1 MAEGVLE
8 VGGAPPDADEDL
20 LVLYFESR
28 RRSGGGPV
36 RSCQRLGPLFILTF
50 ESPQD
55 AQSVL
60 ARAPH
65 RLQGAELRVRP
76 APPWDPAGLLLGGV
90 SPQTPPELLELYVEH
105 VLERPPSAYS
115 LRRAGDWA
123 LLRLHEPLD
132 DAALAAVEER
142 VRCRQLEGA
151 PVAVQRL
158 PQTDS
163 VRVRAPGLHRDLLE
177 LYFENRRSGGGRVR
191 AVRVLPGGRAAIV
204 SFQEPAV
211 AARVLRQPH
220 QLQDSELAVSPYYEF
235 LEPAEEPGPGD
246 AEPAAPGHQESSPEP
261 AELPREPSLAPP
273 AAEPEP
279 RLQAVTEAM
288 AQERLALPA
297 PTLLFLRREDVRAH
311 LGQLLADGATPATY
325 AVAEDEVVV
334 TAQSPAAA
342 RAAARLLQDAL
353 SSFTM
358 ELSAREALAL
368 CSPRWHQLRER
379 LRCCEMQLAPGSGR
393 LQVLALRGTEQE
405 NQRQLRDFLR
415 DAAPDETLVAMERGA
430 LRYLQ
435 RHYQDLLA
443 SIPEVSMLP
452 MEGDDVAGFR
462 VSGEAGRCQAAAEF
476 LQSLLETISSQTV
489 TLSYP
494 GVARF
499 LLDEGGQS
507 ILRQL
512 ESRFQCVLELGNV
525 QWSPPDPQLEL
536 AELLPP
542 SCRQQPQPPTLGSK
556 HPELPDGAAGDS
568 LPPDIDE
575 IKALLTAL
583 RTDGTREDEEGR
595 ASPPPALHEAALQQL
610 EGGFGKEWDPDG
622 VLEPPGAD
630 QEPWEKSESYGP
642 RDVLLDELESGE
654 EDEEAQMLLAIQ
666 RSMDSTQHEDEELK
680 RATALSLH
688 SYREEQR
695 AGPRPEGDEEDAGLL
710 AALEASLEEALP
722 AADTARVTLYASFE
736 RDVSALPRQ
745 LEQALEARLRT
756 EQVESAGLRA
766 LPAGCRRCLALLQRR
781 HAVRLSVSDS
791 TATLH
796 GFAGY
801 TAAAARDLAVLLQ
814 RLRPAERGAPGVVAV
829 AARWVRWDPTGTA
842 VPYEPTVAALLE
854 AAWQRGERQL
864 DVLLDGRPVIVDLEQ
879 MEEYDISTAS
889 ALPISRSEP
898 PSESAWNLLG
908 PEASGLD
915 EEVRL
920 MPLAEDSEEFGD
932 TVQLFYATLEELYNK
947 IQIVKVEKLIHPL
960 LYKQYQLKKA
970 SMEKACRSRAVE
982 RVLFHGTTEQSS
994 REICLHGFN
1003 RSFCGKNAALYG
1015 LGVYFAA
1022 KAAVSAQ
1029 EQYSPCGTDGNKYI
1043 FVAKALT
1050 GDFTLGSRDMRAP
1063 PLREAAGAPRRYD
1076 SVVDNLSEPSI
1087 FVIFNDTQA
1096 YPQYLLTCRRSKLL
1110 A

>member
-8 VGGAPPDADEDL
+8 VGGAPPDAEEDL

-36 RSCQRLGPLFILTF
+36 RSCQRLGPLFLLTF

-55 AQSVL
+55 AQGVL

-76 APPWDPAGLLLGGV
+76 APPWDPAGLLLRGL
-90 SPQTPPELLELYVEH
+90 SPQTPPELLELYVER
-105 VLERPPSAYS
+105 VLERPPGAYS
-115 LRRAGDWA
+115 LHRAGDWA

-132 DAALAAVEER
+132 DAALAVVEER
-142 VRCRQLEGA
+142 VRCHRLEGA
-151 PVAVQRL
+151 ALAVQRL

-163 VRVRAPGLHRDLLE
+163 VRVQAPGLHRDLLE

-191 AVRVLPGGRAAIV
+191 AVRVLPGGQAAIV

-211 AARVLRQPH
+211 VARVLQRPH
-220 QLQDSELAVSPYYEF
+220 QLQDSELDVSPYYEF
-235 LEPAEEPGPGD
+235 LEPAEEPDPGD
-246 AEPAAPGHQESSPEP
+246 AEPAAPSHQESSPEP
-261 AELPREPSLAPP
+261 AELPREPSPAPS
-273 AAEPEP
+273 AAESEP
-279 RLQAVTEAM
+279 RLQTVTEAS

-297 PTLLFLRREDVRAH
+297 PTLLFLRREDVREH
-311 LGQLLADGATPATY
+311 LGQLLAGRAEPAGY

-334 TAQSPAAA
+334 TARSPAAA
-342 RAAARLLQDAL
+342 CDAARLLQDAL
-353 SSFTM
+353 SPFTL

-379 LRCCEMQLAPGSGR
+379 LRCCEMELAPGSGR
-393 LQVLALRGTEQE
+393 LQGLALRGTEQE
-405 NQRQLRDFLR
+405 NRRQLRDFLR
-415 DAAPDETLVAMERGA
+415 DAAPDETLVSMERGA

-452 MEGDDVAGFR
+452 LEGDDVAGFR

-476 LQSLLETISSQTV
+476 LQSLLGTVSSQTV
-489 TLSYP
+489 TLRYP

-512 ESRFQCVLELGNV
+512 ESRFQCVLELGDV

-542 SCRQQPQPPTLGSK
+542 SCCWQPQPATLSSK
-556 HPELPDGAAGDS
+556 HPELPDGTAGDS
-568 LPPDIDE
+568 LPPDIEE
-575 IKALLTAL
+575 IKALLVAL
-583 RTDGTREDEEGR
+583 RTDGAREDAGGR
-595 ASPPPALHEAALQQL
+595 GSPLPALHEAALEQF
-610 EGGFGKEWDPDG
+610 EGSFGKEWDPGD
-622 VLEPPGAD
+622 VLEPLGVD
-630 QEPWEKSESYGP
+630 QELWETSESYGTE
-642 RDVLLDELESGE
+642 DVLLGKLEGRAE
-654 EDEEAQMLLAIQ
+654 EEEEAQMLLAIQ
-666 RSMDSTQHEDEELK
+666 RSMDSTRHEDEELQ

-695 AGPRPEGDEEDAGLL
+695 AGPGPASDEEDAGLL

-766 LPAGCRRCLALLQRR
+766 LPAGCHRCLALLQRR
-781 HAVRLSVSDS
+781 HAVRLCLRDC

-796 GFAGY
+796 GFASY
-801 TAAAARDLAVLLQ
+801 TAAAARELTVLLQ
-814 RLRPAERGAPGVVAV
+814 RLRPAERGPPGA

-842 VPYEPTVAALLE
+842 VPYEPATAACLE

-864 DVLLDGRPVIVDLEQ
+864 DVLLDGRPVVVDLQQ
-879 MEEYDISTAS
+879 MEEYDIGTAS

-898 PSESAWNLLG
+898 PSESAWQLLG

-947 IQIVKVEKLIHPL
+947 IHIVKVEKLIHPL

-970 SMEKACRSRAVE
+970 SMEKACRRRAVE

-1050 GDFTLGSRDMRAP
+1050 GDYTLGSRDMRAP

-1076 SVVDNLSEPSI
+1076 SVVDNLAEPSI

-1096 YPQYLLTCRRSKLL
+1096 YPQYLVTCRRSKLL